1 MEEEGGRGC
10 KVIDIGRG
18 GKKESEERRAG
29 KKWRVEG
36 DEYTGR
42 ETGEEMGGSR

>member
-18 GKKESEERRAG
+18 GKKERIAILLTQ
-29 KKWRVEG
+29 EG
-36 DEYTGR
+36 GGR
-42 ETGEEMGGSR
+42 GGEGLQDY